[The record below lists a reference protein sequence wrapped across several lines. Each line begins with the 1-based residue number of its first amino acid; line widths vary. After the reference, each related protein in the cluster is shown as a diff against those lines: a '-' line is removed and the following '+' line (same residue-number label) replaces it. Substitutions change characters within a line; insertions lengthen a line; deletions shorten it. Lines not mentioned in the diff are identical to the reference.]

1 MSNIK
6 VNLQMLIKAG
16 LMTQDRMELGLKQIH
31 PGTQLKDIVT
41 DVDLVIESVFENLE
55 IKQTVFQELDKF
67 CPEHTI
73 FASNTSTLMPSQL
86 ASATQR
92 PDRVLVTHYFNP
104 PYLLPLVEVV
114 RNSETSDNTI
124 TTIIDLLTKIGK
136 RPALIQKEA
145 PGFIGNRLQGAL
157 IREALSIVKQ
167 GIASPQDVDIV
178 VKNGFGRRLANA
190 GVFEIFEIA
199 GWDLILAIWPYLI
212 PYIENSI
219 ETPSLLQEK
228 VDTGELG
235 LKTEKGFYDWT
246 PESSEALKKR
256 LSDALI
262 KIAQW
267 S

>member
-1 MSNIK
+1 MK
-6 VNLQMLIKAG
+6 
-16 LMTQDRMELGLKQIH
+16 
-31 PGTQLKDIVT
+31 
-41 DVDLVIESVFENLE
+41 
-55 IKQTVFQELDKF
+55 
-67 CPEHTI
+67 
-73 FASNTSTLMPSQL
+73 
-86 ASATQR
+86 
-92 PDRVLVTHYFNP
+92 
-104 PYLLPLVEVV
+104 
-114 RNSETSDNTI
+114 
-124 TTIIDLLTKIGK
+124 
-136 RPALIQKEA
+136 
-145 PGFIGNRLQGAL
+145 
-157 IREALSIVKQ
+157 
-167 GIASPQDVDIV
+167 DVDIV